1 MKLWSVNISDVI
13 SWYFP
18 PLLCDNAMVSG
29 LSLSWPHWWT
39 ECPRPT
45 RDSRCTDLESTFP
58 VRRCFEGLK
67 MSSENLSSLKWLY
80 AKQLFVRVNLLSASI
95 GPAPQQLSDLPIG
108 IGQTIQICFHC
119 WQDLTSSLT
128 SSKEMWIECWIAW
141 SLDPFYILMLHGI
154 GSWCEQKKRAAGSG
168 SIQFL
173 VRYHT
178 SVFLVV
184 YCQESVDVVLMQKM
198 VQPKYQYDL

>member
-1 MKLWSVNISDVI
+1 MHWPWVDFSSPKVFWRLENVI
-13 SWYFP
+13 RKSFQ
-18 PLLCDNAMVSG
+18 S
-29 LSLSWPHWWT
+29 
-39 ECPRPT
+39 
-45 RDSRCTDLESTFP
+45 
-58 VRRCFEGLK
+58 K
-67 MSSENLSSLKWLY
+67 MTYWFY
-80 AKQLFVRVNLLSASI
+80 AKQLFVRVNLLLESI

-184 YCQESVDVVLMQKM
+184 YCQESVDVVLMQKNGATKILIWFITNIYIYTYINNM
-198 VQPKYQYDL
+198 YNNYN